1 MDICELS
8 QYEDDVYGQMQVLMR
23 ALSTRCVF
31 SKEQLKAVIDD
42 DNSVLFVASDG
53 GKIVGCATLC
63 IFHSPT
69 GSKASIEDVVVHDE
83 YRGRGI
89 GRALMECVLN
99 RARSLA
105 PIELHLTSKPAR
117 VAANALYQTLG
128 FVRKETNAY
137 MLSL

>member
-1 MDICELS
+1 MDVYELTRCD
-8 QYEDDVYGQMQVLMR
+8 EAVYGQMQALMR
-23 ALSTRCVF
+23 TLSTRCVF

-63 IFHSPT
+63 VFHSPT

>member
-63 IFHSPT
+63 VFHSPT
-69 GSKASIEDVVVHDE
+69 GTKASVEDVVVDE
-83 YRGRGI
+83 ENQGRGI